1 MKTIKFLAIAVAM
14 MASVPAMAQFAG
26 GGSSSSSSTGDNEN
40 YQRIQVGY
48 DALFEKGGSM
58 HGAAAGYTYGLNLSS
73 DRPLYLEFGGRLN
86 FGSGNKITIMSISV
100 PVNIAYK
107 FNVTDGIAIT
117 PYTGINFR
125 INLLATNDGH
135 SMFGSDSDDP
145 EGRSLSRSNDDPD
158 DGDWDEDWDDY
169 YDMSARRF
177 QMGWQIGAGVNFGK
191 WYAGLEYGLDFI
203 KFQKSANNTA
213 SRLNVSVGYTF

>member
-1 MKTIKFLAIAVAM
+1 MKTIKFLAVAVAM

-48 DALFEKGGSM
+48 DALLQKGSSA
-58 HGAAAGYTYGLNLSS
+58 HGVAAGYTYGLNLSS
-73 DRPLYLEFGGRLN
+73 DLPLYLEFGGRLN
-86 FGSGNKITIMSISV
+86 FNTANKTNIMAISV
-100 PVNIAYK
+100 PVNVAYK

-158 DGDWDEDWDDY
+158 DEDWDDY